1 MPYAISYECI
11 SCDGCVEVCP
21 VEAIHDGPEHKEIN
35 TSECIECGDCTKAC
49 PIGAVYKTDRKSVV

>member
-1 MPYAISYECI
+1 MPYAISYECS

-49 PIGAVYKTDRKSVV
+49 PIGAVYRI